1 MINEKKA
8 IELANLALRENDY
21 RIRLKT
27 LDVSYRE
34 RSLSIGEERKGWVI
48 CYELDVPQSFEPS
61 IVFVHVSDPDGKVHI
76 PDVL

>member
-34 RSLSIGEERKGWVI
+34 RSLSIGEERGGLYVTN
-48 CYELDVPQSFEPS
+48 
-61 IVFVHVSDPDGKVHI
+61 
-76 PDVL
+76 